1 MQDTIGK
8 RLEKYTAKYPQEVL
22 LVSVEVNGEEDS
34 IAIFKGF
41 ASSLMRPTSFD
52 PDIPVIN
59 DNATILNIDRL
70 ESPYNPQAPRYIQ
83 QGISRENMESLLLAA
98 GI

>member
-1 MQDTIGK
+1 MQDTIGL

-22 LVSVEVNGEEDS
+22 LISVEINGEEDR

-41 ASSLMRPTSFD
+41 ASSLMGPTSFD
-52 PDIPVIN
+52 PDIPVLP
-59 DNATILNIDRL
+59 DTATILSIDRL
-70 ESPYNPQAPRYIQ
+70 ESPYNPEAPRYIQ